1 MITLFAYFWNSVFNE
16 TMLMVMIVFLWIGRV
31 QTQNMT
37 Q

>member
-1 MITLFAYFWNSVFNE
+1 VITLFAYFWNSVFNE